1 VMGECPDCQAELP
14 EATGEGDVHTC
25 ACSRRFASYI
35 VDFSSTWPTYRWN
48 PLPPGDNYWVHP
60 SGIPILEGG
69 E

>member
-1 VMGECPDCQAELP
+1 MHACPDCGENLP
-14 EATGEGDVHTC
+14 AVDSEGRQHTC

-35 VDFSSTWPTYRWN
+35 VDFSSTWPRYRWN
-48 PLPPGDNYWVHP
+48 PLPKGDNYWVHP

>member
-1 VMGECPDCQAELP
+1 MRECPDCQAELP

-25 ACSRRFASYI
+25 ACGRRFASYI